1 METYKVEFFSL
12 EDLVKDFV
20 SIASMFGRG
29 VIVTVYR
36 YKGKIFTVQPSY
48 ELIGIHY
55 VTDEENKYQAGE
67 YVFDT
72 ITSKVKPKN
81 DKRELS
87 ANEILVVIIDQ
98 KYNSLFE

>member
-1 METYKVEFFSL
+1 METYKVEFFSF
-12 EDLVKDFV
+12 EDLVKDFL

-29 VIVTVYR
+29 VIVTAYR
-36 YKGKIFTVQPSY
+36 YKGKIFTIQPSY

-55 VTDEENKYQAGE
+55 ITDEENKYPAGE
-67 YVFDT
+67 YIFDT

-87 ANEILVVIIDQ
+87 ANEMLVVIIDQ
-98 KYNSLFE
+98 KYNSLFD